1 MRRLRKAK
9 ADSSVR
15 SMTVW
20 VARCEEEKAG
30 RRLSAPLHGEQ
41 AIRMRSEFSSNHLS
55 TAIDAAVDRTLAG
68 QPLSRDGA
76 VDLALHASLPELLA
90 AATVLRAHGKSTT
103 VTFSKKVFI
112 PLTTLCRDYCGYCT
126 FRKDPGQPGAHFMTP
141 DEVLALAEQ
150 GRRAG
155 CKEALFSL
163 GDQPE
168 RIFPEA
174 REFLREQGFTRTLD
188 YLAAMCEL
196 VLDRTGLLPHANPG
210 VMDRPALERLKNSN
224 ASVGLML
231 ESVSTR
237 LMRGDLPHAKAPDKV
252 PALRLRTMEEAGKLS
267 IAFTTGI
274 LIGIGETLGERIDS
288 LFAIRAMH
296 EKYGHIQEVIVQN
309 FRAKAEIPM
318 ANHPEPSLDEM
329 LRTIAVAR
337 LILGPYMNVQ
347 APPNL
352 SYADFPRL
360 LEAGIN
366 DWGGISPVTK
376 DFINPEAAWPQIRKL
391 EAETNGRGFAL
402 RERLALYPEFTL
414 REQFQSAPVR
424 ARLAALASGEGFAL
438 ADAEIVRRSSSDRFG
453 TTGLA

>member
-1 MRRLRKAK
+1 MRAE
-9 ADSSVR
+9 SSSQRVI
-15 SMTVW
+15 TQVE
-20 VARCEEEKAG
+20 ATTDPG
-30 RRLSAPLHGEQ
+30 R
-41 AIRMRSEFSSNHLS
+41 
-55 TAIDAAVDRTLAG
+55 DC
-68 QPLSRDGA
+68 QPLDRDR
-76 VDLALHASLPELLA
+76 ALHLVLHAPLPELLA
-90 AATVLRAHGKSTT
+90 AASSMRAQGKGTT

-141 DEVLALAEQ
+141 DEVLAVAEQ

-174 REFLREQGFTRTLD
+174 REFLRQQGFARTLD

-196 VLDRTGLLPHANPG
+196 VLERTGLLPHANPG

-231 ESVSTR
+231 ETVSVL
-237 LMRGDLPHAKAPDKV
+237 LMRGGLAHSNAPDKV
-252 PALRLRTMEEAGKLS
+252 PALRLRTIEEAGKLS

-274 LIGIGETLGERIDS
+274 LIGIGETTEERIDS
-288 LFAIRAMH
+288 LLAIRALH

-309 FRAKAEIPM
+309 FRAKSDIPM
-318 ANHPEPSLDEM
+318 ANHPEPSLDDM
-329 LRTIAVAR
+329 LRTVAIAR
-337 LILGPYMNVQ
+337 LILGPNMNIQ

-376 DFINPEAAWPQIRKL
+376 DFINPEAAWPQISKL
-391 EAETNGRGFAL
+391 DGETAARGFTL
-402 RERLALYPEFTL
+402 RERLALYPEFI
-414 REQFQSAPVR
+414 
-424 ARLAALASGEGFAL
+424 ARGGFVSPAIRKRLDILAGPG
-438 ADAEIVRRSSSDRFG
+438 
-453 TTGLA
+453 GLAV